1 MEPASVDHDEVLD
14 SYLPYIANKL
24 EIIHHLIE
32 DLRLHQYEELH
43 LNMQLDIVFLVAQV
57 VENEVNYTGRG

>member
-14 SYLPYIANKL
+14 SYLPNTANKL

-32 DLRLHQYEELH
+32 DLPLHQYEELH
-43 LNMQLDIVFLVAQV
+43 LNMQLFELWILYF
-57 VENEVNYTGRG
+57 